1 MILKN
6 MSKILPPRM
15 SGLLILAISTVLCLS
30 QPGAQKS
37 SAAMPGAPV
46 LAQVEMLPDAP
57 NFALKTVDGKS
68 AELKDFKGKAVVL
81 SFWATWCV
89 PCKEEM
95 PWLIAFQKQY
105 GPQGLVILAL
115 SMDLSP
121 PPVRKF
127 LRKNPVNFPVLM
139 ANKAVADQ
147 YFVKG
152 LPTTIYI
159 DGNGRITDQVPG
171 ATARN
176 VIENEIKLAL
186 GNAAV
191 SKH

>member
-1 MILKN
+1 
-6 MSKILPPRM
+6 
-15 SGLLILAISTVLCLS
+15 
-30 QPGAQKS
+30 
-37 SAAMPGAPV
+37 MPGAPV

-139 ANKAVADQ
+139 ATKAVADQ

-186 GNAAV
+186 ENAAV

>member
-1 MILKN
+1 MKN
-6 MSKILPPRM
+6 MSKILPHRTP
-15 SGLLILAISTVLCLS
+15 GLVILAISTVLCLS

-37 SAAMPGAPV
+37 FAAMPGAPV

-186 GNAAV
+186 ENAAV